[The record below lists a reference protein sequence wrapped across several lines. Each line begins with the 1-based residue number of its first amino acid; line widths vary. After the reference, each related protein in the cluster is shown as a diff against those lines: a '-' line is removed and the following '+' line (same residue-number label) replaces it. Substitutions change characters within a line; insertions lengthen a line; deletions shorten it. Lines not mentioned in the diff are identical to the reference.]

1 MLRRRLTFE
10 CNGRLMSCQRP
21 SHIQPGKR
29 FVFVY
34 DQVHGLGLFIVRYR
48 LRGWVCASVQGWR
61 KSCMHFIVDW
71 HARRDR
77 MFIHTP
83 ESGTLSD
90 AFFGPLLITPV
101 LHLLLLLLFSLVCL
115 IVWVV
120 VLVVFARARVCVFVY
135 VIIFYVRLCIC
146 TVTVACP
153 HFSFRY
159 RDCSTPKRER
169 CGPNWPCESMDA
181 AA

>member
-1 MLRRRLTFE
+1 
-10 CNGRLMSCQRP
+10 
-21 SHIQPGKR
+21 
-29 FVFVY
+29 
-34 DQVHGLGLFIVRYR
+34 
-48 LRGWVCASVQGWR
+48 
-61 KSCMHFIVDW
+61 MHFIVDW

-120 VLVVFARARVCVFVY
+120 VLVVFARARVCVCLCMLLFFTCVY
-135 VIIFYVRLCIC
+135 AYVQ
-146 TVTVACP
+146 
-153 HFSFRY
+153 
-159 RDCSTPKRER
+159 
-169 CGPNWPCESMDA
+169 
-181 AA
+181 

>member
-1 MLRRRLTFE
+1 M
-10 CNGRLMSCQRP
+10 Q
-21 SHIQPGKR
+21 
-29 FVFVY
+29 
-34 DQVHGLGLFIVRYR
+34 
-48 LRGWVCASVQGWR
+48 
-61 KSCMHFIVDW
+61 FIVDW

-159 RDCSTPKRER
+159 RNCSTPKR
-169 CGPNWPCESMDA
+169 
-181 AA
+181 